1 MQDFTYDSMLRK
13 KFSKFYILF
22 FKFYWLQGGG
32 LVYYYTIS
40 VSFIFNLNSYFILTW
55 TLGFPGEIENIVL
68 GLAKHDIIIEEGKLN
83 LLG

>member
-1 MQDFTYDSMLRK
+1 MFWIQRFYQK
-13 KFSKFYILF
+13 NKFIYFGIKYVR
-22 FKFYWLQGGG
+22 

-68 GLAKHDIIIEEGKLN
+68 GLAEHDIIIEEGKLN